1 LVNLTPAK
9 TSVLTQSSK
18 KTLLPLLV
26 VLFLI
31 SYGLMTLLVME
42 QGRTIQTQRY
52 LIQQLF
58 DDSTKLTAMKS
69 DLLQQQHRAAKPEA
83 KAHSQVQAPSS
94 QAKTPSSQTRKTP
107 SSQVT
112 PRDKALSSQ
121 KGKIQKKPLE
131 KPPKDT
137 SDTADE
143 RRALSWI

>member
-1 LVNLTPAK
+1 MVNLTPAK
-9 TSVLTQSSK
+9 TSVLKSK
-18 KTLLPLLV
+18 QTLLPVLV

-31 SYGLMTLLVME
+31 SYGLMTLLVVE

-58 DDSTKLTAMKS
+58 DDSTKLIAMKS
-69 DLLQQQHRAAKPEA
+69 EQLQKQHSSTPPEA
-83 KAHSQVQAPSS
+83 KAQSQVQAPSS
-94 QAKTPSSQTRKTP
+94 QAKTPSSQKKKTP

-121 KGKIQKKPLE
+121 KGKLQKKLPE

-137 SDTADE
+137 SDMADE